1 MSDPH
6 QACKPVR
13 TEFARALLCAF
24 GCLTPVVTLAAGE
37 AEEDPFFDEIP
48 IVLTASRLEQSALD
62 APAAVTVIDREMIV
76 SSGFTEIHDLMR
88 LVPGFMVADWPDG
101 SPVVTNHG
109 LGDPRDRRI
118 KVLIDGREINSPHW
132 GDTQWQDLP
141 IRVDDLDRI
150 EVVRG
155 PNGAAYGA
163 NAFQGVINLITRP
176 PETEDGASVI
186 TRAGTDGFFDVGFRL
201 NSAAGGDID
210 WRVSASRRAATNF
223 DHYRNERTGLHSGES
238 IQRNVFNLDG
248 STLLSGQDQLRMQFG
263 VSDGVD
269 RRGNPEDVEFPPHAQ
284 SARALYFSTRWVR
297 SFAVDSELSVQ
308 YYHQEER
315 VRAGFTIPVPQPGGL
330 IDLPVSA
337 DRDARRDD
345 LEIQLTSPLSEDLR
359 MMIGA
364 GLRNDSVESLRYFS
378 TTDSQDAFNSQLFG
392 SLTWQPIAPLKLDL
406 GGNLEHHDYS
416 GTLFSPR
423 LAANYALAKEQSL
436 RASWGI
442 SYRAPSLME
451 SNAIESIQYQG
462 KIKSILAWSMDPVDP
477 ERVRY
482 VDLGYVAHYRPIG
495 VRLDARIFRE
505 SYSRYLDDN
514 SCVNPPLYPV
524 PVFPEKLCRVAPP
537 PNFAPFRPE
546 QKSFLF
552 VNEGAFDMD
561 GAEFSIDWS
570 KPGWG
575 RVVFSQA
582 FIDIKGRGK
591 LSEPDIERSA
601 PSSMTSVLLVKDL
614 PDRWR
619 ASVGYYHNGE
629 FYWMNGG
636 DRVPARDRFDF
647 KLARRLGTASS
658 EDEFS
663 ITVQNSGE
671 DYPEFHS
678 GKYRHKGRVFAGLRL
693 TW

>member
-1 MSDPH
+1 MPESCES
-6 QACKPVR
+6 CKS
-13 TEFARALLCAF
+13 AKQWLAKALVCSF
-24 GCLTPVVTLAAGE
+24 GCLPVAASLAADEPDG
-37 AEEDPFFDEIP
+37 DPYFDEIP

-62 APAAVTVIDREMIV
+62 APAPVTVIDREMIV

-88 LVPGFMVADWPDG
+88 LVPGFTVADWPDG
-101 SPVVTNHG
+101 SPIVTNHG

-118 KVLIDGREINSPHW
+118 KVLIDGREINSPFW

-155 PNGAAYGA
+155 PNGAAYGV

-176 PETEDGASVI
+176 PETEDGTALI
-186 TRAGTDGFFDVGFRL
+186 TRAGSDGFFDVGVRL
-201 NSAAGGDID
+201 NSEVDSDID
-210 WRVSASRRAATNF
+210 WRVTASRRAATNF
-223 DHYRNERTGLHSGES
+223 ESYRDQRDRLHSSEY
-238 IQRNVFNLDG
+238 IQRNVFNLNA
-248 STLLSGQDQLRMQFG
+248 STMLTGQDQLRMQFG

-269 RRGNPEDVEFPPHAQ
+269 RRGNPEDIEFPPHSQ
-284 SARALYFSTRWVR
+284 SVRALYFSTRWER
-297 SFAVDSELSVQ
+297 SFAADSELSVQ

-315 VRAGFTIPVPQPGGL
+315 VRAGFNVPAPQPGGV
-330 IDLPVSA
+330 IQLPVSS

-345 LEIQLTSPLSEDLR
+345 IEVQLNARLSEEVR

-378 TTDSQDAFNSQLFG
+378 TSDSQDGFNSQLFG
-392 SLTWQPIAPLKLDL
+392 SLTWQPTEPLKLDL
-406 GGNLEHHDYS
+406 GGHLENHDYS

-423 LAANYALAKEQSL
+423 IAANYSLSKDQSL
-436 RASWGI
+436 RTSWGI

-451 SNAIESIQYQG
+451 SNAFESIQYQG
-462 KIKSILAWSMDPVDP
+462 KIKSILAWAMDPVDP

-482 VDLGYVAHYRPIG
+482 IDLGYVAHYRPIG

-505 SYSRYLDDN
+505 SYSRYLDDK

-524 PVFPEKLCRVAPP
+524 PVFPNLLCRVPPP

-561 GAEFSIDWS
+561 GAEFSVDWS

-575 RVVFSQA
+575 RVVLSQA

-591 LSEPDIERSA
+591 LLDPDIPRSA
-601 PSSMTSVLLVKDL
+601 PGSMTSVLLIKNL

-619 ASVGYYHNGE
+619 ASVGYYHNGD

-647 KLARRLGTASS
+647 KLARRLGSASS

-671 DYPEFHS
+671 DYPEFHE
-678 GKYRHKGRVFAGLRL
+678 GKYRHVGRVFAGLRL